1 VKRKFHKTFRTD
13 EGCDG
18 FNFQN
23 FNVIPSTTAFRVM
36 SLARAKETNA
46 SADLAAE
53 RLAKER
59 LVTERADLR
68 AILDDL
74 NVGIVLLD
82 QECQVLFVNR
92 AFRRFWRISD
102 AVAESRQSFVR
113 LMYHG
118 RGQTASS
125 MSHYRLGEYLARQ
138 MKLIQ
143 AGKERPLHI
152 RLTNGEVIQ
161 FRCKALP
168 NGGRLLT
175 YGNVS
180 ELAQQADALERL
192 ACVDGLTG
200 LNNRRH
206 FLVLAE
212 TEWSRFKRYG
222 RPLAALV
229 IDIDHFK
236 AVNDTYG
243 HDAGDEVIKA
253 VAEVLRTHK
262 RTSDIVGRLGGEEFV
277 LLLPEATLD
286 KALAAGERF
295 RQLIADCAIVA
306 SGRRITVTISVG
318 ASVARADQKGFG
330 EVLKEADIALYEAKR
345 SGRNRVCRFDPDRPA
360 TLVAV
365 AS

>member
-1 VKRKFHKTFRTD
+1 LHALKKHYAGT
-13 EGCDG
+13 
-18 FNFQN
+18 
-23 FNVIPSTTAFRVM
+23 NVADQ
-36 SLARAKETNA
+36 
-46 SADLAAE
+46 ADLPDQATE
-53 RLAKER
+53 RLA
-59 LVTERADLR
+59 TERADLR

-82 QECQVLFVNR
+82 QDCEVLFVNR

-102 AVAESRQSFVR
+102 ALAESRRSFVK
-113 LMYHG
+113 LMYYG
-118 RGQTASS
+118 RGLTASS
-125 MSHYRLGEYLARQ
+125 MSHYRLSEYLARQ

-143 AGKERPLHI
+143 AGGERPLHI

-192 ACVDGLTG
+192 ACVDGLTS

-253 VAEVLRTHK
+253 VAEVLRKHK
-262 RTSDIVGRLGGEEFV
+262 RVSDIVGRLGGEEFV

-306 SGRRITVTISVG
+306 SSRRIAVTISVG
-318 ASVARADQKGFG
+318 ASVARVSLNDFG

-360 TLVAV
+360 TLLAI